1 MYCPCG
7 AYHNL
12 FFVASACRTAE
23 HGEGVAFT
31 VVGWFLI
38 FFTFFDF
45 FWTYVDVAASNCV
58 NTIWLLSSSN
68 VFREETGWRWF
79 ILQFFMVES
88 KSERV
93 DILSHTGCYLDFR
106 HEAFNSMKVSTAIG
120 FNPMKEL
127 LLWMDH
133 QLDFAVYSS
142 SGCVYMFPASGSPRP
157 PPMVWSPPPYP
168 VPPYPA
174 VLAVTLVALL
184 VLVLRSTT

>member
-1 MYCPCG
+1 MRDWDVLPLWRIPSP
-7 AYHNL
+7 L
-12 FFVASACRTAE
+12 FCSFGLPNGRTRRGSGI
-23 HGEGVAFT
+23 HSGW
-31 VVGWFLI
+31 VVSNFLH
-38 FFTFFDF
+38 F

-68 VFREETGWRWF
+68 VFREEMGWRWF

-106 HEAFNSMKVSTAIG
+106 HEGFNSMKVSTAIG

-127 LLWMDH
+127 LLWKDH

-157 PPMVWSPPPYP
+157 PPWYGPPLPRTP
-168 VPPYPA
+168 VP
-174 VLAVTLVALL
+174 
-184 VLVLRSTT
+184 RSTRSNTSSTTSTSTP